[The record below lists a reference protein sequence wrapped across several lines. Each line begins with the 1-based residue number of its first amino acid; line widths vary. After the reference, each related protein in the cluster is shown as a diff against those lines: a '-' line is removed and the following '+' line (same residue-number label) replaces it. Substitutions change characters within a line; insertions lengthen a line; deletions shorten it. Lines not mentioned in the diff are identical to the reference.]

1 MYSRQTGMARFKIL
15 ADILANFIFGW
26 TSSACLMDG
35 MSGVFPP
42 LRAALSTQLFR
53 QRKKAV

>member
-1 MYSRQTGMARFKIL
+1 MARFKIP